1 MSKTMWIILIVI
13 AVIIIGVIFYQKKK
27 KADELAS
34 QQQQVETPGAGI
46 KDTIIAVIPGLLDAY
61 LANKAKKELAK
72 PADKKIAVF

>member
-1 MSKTMWIILIVI
+1 MWIILIVI

-34 QQQQVETPGAGI
+34 QQQQTEAPKGDI
-46 KDTIIAVIPGLLDAY
+46 KDTIASIVPGLLDAY